1 MKDIEDIFNEA
12 DEKGVPNSKTQI
24 DSILERKNS
33 LNQNSLSRNLSSQN
47 SLNQITPE
55 PQRHCATDRSMSFI
69 DQQINGLIS
78 RKELAFLACKTDT
91 LRVLGL
97 ANQIKRPRISYV
109 NPVAN
114 VSLQMLLA

>member
-1 MKDIEDIFNEA
+1 MKDIEDIFNVA

-33 LNQNSLSRNLSSQN
+33 LNQNSLSQN
-47 SLNQITPE
+47 SLSQFTPE